1 MALCASYL
9 STPTPTSLCNRG
21 VWRGIGD
28 RFTEPAG
35 ARRQHDRMAGAD
47 EGPSLAEPSQGK
59 TIKAFIPEIVSILV
73 VLLASGD
80 QCRTE

>member
-1 MALCASYL
+1 M
-9 STPTPTSLCNRG
+9 
-21 VWRGIGD
+21 
-28 RFTEPAG
+28 EPAG

-73 VLLASGD
+73 MLLASGD